1 MGKKNKDKGSFD
13 GKNAYDYLSGEFN
26 KTYRP
31 HMSDRESSDV
41 YNRKRDRDFQR
52 YLMTGEKSSGR
63 GKYVDEI
70 TGKFDKKDKSIEGR
84 LFAAGIPPSQWKYY
98 AQKAGITNLNSKGDA
113 KKIISVYNADERYQG
128 PDRAPAPSQAA
139 QDFKDE
145 YVDKV
150 IENTV
155 PEPEFVPQQSIG
167 DVTGGDNSIVSPI
180 NQDNDISITGDSNTV
195 NQDNSI
201 EQMMKNMRQSLRFAY

>member
-13 GKNAYDYLSGEFN
+13 GKNAYDYLSREFN

-31 HMSDRESSDV
+31 HRSDRESSDV

-52 YLMTGEKSSGR
+52 YMMTGEKSSGR
-63 GKYVDEI
+63 GKYVDDI
-70 TGKFDKKDKSIEGR
+70 TGQFDKEDKSIER
-84 LFAAGIPPSQWKYY
+84 KLFAAGIPPSQWKYY
-98 AQKAGITNLNSKGDA
+98 AQKAGITNVNSKSDA
-113 KKIISVYNADERYQG
+113 KDIISVYNADERYQG
-128 PDRAPAPSQAA
+128 PDTPAPSQPA
-139 QDFKDE
+139 QDFKDK

-155 PEPEFVPQQSIG
+155 PKPEFVPQQSIG
-167 DVTGGDNSIVSPI
+167 DVTGGNNSIVSPI
-180 NQDNDISITGDSNTV
+180 SQDNDISITGDSNTV